1 MKNYTHAFFL
11 LICFAFLGVSN
22 AQTFKINGH
31 VKGLPDSSWIFL
43 RPADNNDVIDSAQ
56 VLEGRFNLKGRIADE
71 AIQAMVYTANYKNYT
86 SFWLENNVYQI
97 FFSNGQFKQG
107 VILGSDL
114 ETESKIK
121 FGGIRYLY
129 DLQDSLVSLRKQ
141 VKDTTLKAVLKTA
154 YKKVDSVLMQE
165 NIHSIISRPNSLLS
179 ANTLNIYKS
188 GWPKELVAELYNGF
202 TDKLKQSS
210 FGKDIEQ
217 FLRLNKDHKIGDRYT
232 DIVQPNMQGKM
243 VKLSDI
249 KAKFVL
255 VEFWGSWCGPC
266 REGNPELIATYNK
279 YKSKGF
285 EIFGVS
291 VETNKSQWEK
301 AVKED
306 KIPWENVSELNG
318 DKNTATAIYG
328 INGYPSNFL
337 IDANGF
343 IIAKDLRGAELTKK
357 LEELLGK

>member
-11 LICFAFLGVSN
+11 VFCLTFLGVSN

-43 RPADNNDVIDSAQ
+43 RAADNNVVIDSAQ
-56 VLEGRFNLKGRIADE
+56 VFKGQFYLKGKIADD
-71 AIQAMVYTANYKNYT
+71 AIQALVYTANYKNYT
-86 SFWLENNVYQI
+86 TFWLENNVYQI
-97 FFSNGQFKQG
+97 FLNNGRFKQG

-114 ETESKIK
+114 ETESKIE
-121 FGGIRYLY
+121 FGGIKYLY
-129 DLQDSLVSLRKQ
+129 DLQDSLMSLRKQ
-141 VKDTTLKAVLKTA
+141 VKDTTLRHFLKAA
-154 YKKVDSVLMQE
+154 HKKVDSLLMQE
-165 NIHSIISRPNSLLS
+165 SIQSIANKPNSLLS

-188 GWPKELVAELYNGF
+188 SWSKDVVAALFNEF
-202 TDKLKQSS
+202 TDKVKQSS

-232 DIVQPNMQGKM
+232 DFEQPNLQGKM
-243 VKLSDI
+243 IKLSDI
-249 KAKFVL
+249 KGKFVL

-266 REGNPELIATYNK
+266 REENPGLVATYNK
-279 YKSKGF
+279 YKAKGF

-291 VETNKSQWEK
+291 VETDKSQWEK

-306 KIPWENVSELNG
+306 RIPWENVSELNG
-318 DKNTATAIYG
+318 DKNTAIAIYG

-337 IDANGF
+337 IDQNGI
-343 IIAKDLRGAELTKK
+343 IIAKDIRGAALSKK
-357 LEELLGK
+357 LEELFGK